1 MKILYGLTQ
10 PDTGLIEADGVQVTI
25 NSPRDARAAG
35 IGMVTQHFSLVKNM
49 TVVENIALAS
59 ASTFS
64 LDLESYEKKSEQR
77 PKGSALKSHPMRSFQ
92 HCQLLY
98 SSE

>member
-59 ASTFS
+59 ASTF
-64 LDLESYEKKSEQR
+64 
-77 PKGSALKSHPMRSFQ
+77 H
-92 HCQLLY
+92 
-98 SSE
+98 